1 MSSERDVTIE
11 SENKDSSNSEKS
23 VNNDKD
29 NKDLTEGKDILNSN
43 SIMDKDKSE
52 KLEDNEEIKT
62 SDNNK
67 DTNEEV
73 AIHETVADIV
83 SNQSTLDKSQ
93 MTTDAVNSETNL
105 LPKMLNNEENGNNVS
120 TTIAPIVE
128 NIKNQESV
136 TENAKDSVNDVN
148 ALNETSNIIVNNSEN
163 KEDSAFKDIS
173 NTIVNNAENM
183 EVSKTENKEVPASKD
198 TSNTTVNNAV
208 NMEVSKT
215 EKSSNLI
222 IPEESSEKV
231 AVTNKA
237 KESKS
242 NTKPAKA
249 DEHTTK
255 VDGVKGG
262 NIVETLIEAI
272 SRTDEYINHEKA
284 NVLLLL
290 FLILSQ
296 KVVGIDFLLL

>member
-93 MTTDAVNSETNL
+93 MTTDAVNSEIETNP
-105 LPKMLNNEENGNNVS
+105 LPIMLNNEENGNNVS

-183 EVSKTENKEVPASKD
+183 EVSASKD

-208 NMEVSKT
+208 NMEVSIT

-262 NIVETLIEAI
+262 NIVETLIYAI

-296 KVVGIDFLLL
+296 KVVGIDFLLLKV

>member
-11 SENKDSSNSEKS
+11 SENKDSSNLEKS
-23 VNNDKD
+23 VHNDKD
-29 NKDLTEGKDILNSN
+29 NKDSTEGKDILNSN

-52 KLEDNEEIKT
+52 KFEDNEEIET
-62 SDNNK
+62 SNDNK

-93 MTTDAVNSETNL
+93 MTTDAVNSEIVTNP
-105 LPKMLNNEENGNNVS
+105 LPILLNNEENGNNVS

-136 TENAKDSVNDVN
+136 TKNAKDSVNDVN

-183 EVSKTENKEVPASKD
+183 EVSASKD

-255 VDGVKGG
+255 VDGVKVG
-262 NIVETLIEAI
+262 NIVETLIDAI
-272 SRTDEYINHEKA
+272 SRTDEYFNHEKA

>member
-23 VNNDKD
+23 VHSDKD

-93 MTTDAVNSETNL
+93 MTTDAVNSETETNP
-105 LPKMLNNEENGNNVS
+105 LPKMLNNEKNVNNVS
-120 TTIAPIVE
+120 TTTAPIFE

-183 EVSKTENKEVPASKD
+183 EVSASKD

-242 NTKPAKA
+242 NTKPVKA
-249 DEHTTK
+249 DKHTTK

-262 NIVETLIEAI
+262 NIVETLIDAI

-296 KVVGIDFLLL
+296 KVVGIDFLLLKV

>member
-29 NKDLTEGKDILNSN
+29 NKDSTEGKDILNSN

-93 MTTDAVNSETNL
+93 MTTDAVNSEIETNP
-105 LPKMLNNEENGNNVS
+105 LPILLNNEKNVNNVS
-120 TTIAPIVE
+120 TTTAPIFE

-183 EVSKTENKEVPASKD
+183 EVSASKD

-262 NIVETLIEAI
+262 NIVETLIYAI

-296 KVVGIDFLLL
+296 KVVGIDFLLLKV

>member
-29 NKDLTEGKDILNSN
+29 NKDSTEGKDILNSN

-93 MTTDAVNSETNL
+93 MTTDAVNSEIETNP
-105 LPKMLNNEENGNNVS
+105 LPIMLNNEENGNNVS
-120 TTIAPIVE
+120 TTTAPIFE

-173 NTIVNNAENM
+173 NTIVNNAENV
-183 EVSKTENKEVPASKD
+183 EVSASKD

-296 KVVGIDFLLL
+296 KVVGIDFLLLKV